1 MSITYFKDAKDS
13 SRSYYRITR
22 AINGIEK
29 QEYVRIKNPTE
40 KGKAAAL
47 KKAKAIDEKLANWQR
62 SIRALKNLKG
72 ENLVLPNGKVIGLQL
87 QYRKRIENR
96 IDIEFK
102 LRVKLPETPPYYRS
116 VSIKRWG
123 LEGAFKK
130 AIHIICELKNIE
142 TRGERYQMMMDCL
155 PNYYEDYYLNPDCP
169 EKMPESLPRQ
179 AEQPARDTVEHQEHI
194 TETEYVPSLISDIQ
208 KFLSKKK
215 EKIISGR

>member
-1 MSITYFKDAKDS
+1 MYFINNDDQVKAIAFSLLIKKFIQNQSRFQPYQLQFIDTLMSITYFKDSKDS

-29 QEYVRIKNPTE
+29 QEYVRIKSPTE

-62 SIRALKNLKG
+62 SIRALKDLKG

-102 LRVKLPETPPYYRS
+102 LRVKLPDTPPYYRS

-130 AIHIICELKNIE
+130 AIHII
-142 TRGERYQMMMDCL
+142 
-155 PNYYEDYYLNPDCP
+155 
-169 EKMPESLPRQ
+169 
-179 AEQPARDTVEHQEHI
+179 
-194 TETEYVPSLISDIQ
+194 
-208 KFLSKKK
+208 
-215 EKIISGR
+215 